1 MNNVT
6 LPSSTGFTTYKDNIG
21 EVMNK
26 GLEIQ
31 LRSTLLNTKDWYV
44 AAFVNMAHNKNEI
57 TKISDSLKEYNKRV
71 QDKYAKSGDVLEKS
85 KEEYSQTYLQYVEGG
100 SLTSIFG
107 VKSLGVNPADG
118 REIYQRP
125 DGTITYDWNAADQ
138 VVVGNEEPKIQ
149 GTFGLNLRWKSF
161 TLYSTFM
168 YEYGGQRYNNTLV
181 NKVENARIQSNNVD
195 RRVLTGRW
203 QNVGDRTPYSILQT
217 KSITTTRPTS
227 RFVQDYNVLSFN
239 SLTLGYDCNAD
250 WVKKAHL
257 GLLRIELSANDLFRA
272 STVRAERGL
281 DYPYSRSFA
290 ASVKMSF

>member
-1 MNNVT
+1 
-6 LPSSTGFTTYKDNIG
+6 
-21 EVMNK
+21 
-26 GLEIQ
+26 
-31 LRSTLLNTKDWYV
+31 
-44 AAFVNMAHNKNEI
+44 
-57 TKISDSLKEYNKRV
+57 
-71 QDKYAKSGDVLEKS
+71 
-85 KEEYSQTYLQYVEGG
+85 
-100 SLTSIFG
+100 
-107 VKSLGVNPADG
+107 
-118 REIYQRP
+118 
-125 DGTITYDWNAADQ
+125 
-138 VVVGNEEPKIQ
+138 
-149 GTFGLNLRWKSF
+149 
-161 TLYSTFM
+161 M